1 MRPDLYTQPPM
12 KPGFGHGGA
21 WSSGP
26 SKLFK
31 LLVLLAVVGGLGT
44 AGWKKWGPSAVV
56 AGPRGK
62 WLHDLDEG
70 LAAGAASGKPV
81 LVLYTADW
89 CPPCRGL
96 QRPQDQ
102 RVPGARVCPGQNR
115 PHRPSWPQQQ
125 AGRQAADQGHT
136 DNGRLQPPRSGNPT
150 DQGRRGG
157 CFLDPPESL
166 ALIWARG
173 VYAEADLAGTGC
185 SSSSA
190 PGGATAAST
199 SFCFCDG

>member
-96 QRPQDQ
+96 KRGVLSDHRINAFLAREYV
-102 RVPGARVCPGQNR
+102 RVKI
-115 PHRPSWPQQQ
+115 
-125 AGRQAADQGHT
+125 DLT
-136 DNGRLQPPRSGNPT
+136 D
-150 DQGRRGG
+150 RRG
-157 CFLDPPESL
+157 PNNRL
-166 ALIWARG
+166 AAKKRIKGTPTMVVYNHRG
-173 VYAEADLAGTGC
+173 VETQRIRGGEAV
-185 SSSSA
+185 
-190 PGGATAAST
+190 ASWIRRRA
-199 SFCFCDG
+199 SR